1 MKKFLIIILSN
12 LIIISNLSA
21 ETFTVALKKAYKNNS
36 ELNAERENISI
47 SEQELKISMSSYF
60 PTITLEGSK
69 SQDETDKLTNRDG
82 SNATITDVDTETK
95 SISVT
100 QTLFDFGRG
109 ADLSKS
115 KIGINLAKAKLL
127 KKEQDILYKTVAAYT
142 GLISANEKL
151 EINRANIE
159 LLSRQVETDRIRLER
174 GQISLSDVSQ
184 SESSLAGAEA
194 SFIQAQSDLLT
205 SKLNYEN
212 IIGPLGNA
220 QSLDKSSIISY
231 QIPGSLNSAIEQSKK
246 SNPDL
251 IIAEME
257 YEQSKK
263 DTSIARSELVP
274 TAKLSLEKS
283 YSDDLSA
290 TYDERDKETLKATV
304 TWPFYSGG
312 KNLASLN
319 KNKNIENRSRLTL
332 DSEIKQNQTNV
343 ASAWSNFQSNKSLE
357 TQKNLLLNNMIKKNQ
372 TDVASAWS
380 NYQSNKSLLDSVRAQ
395 VNAAEIANEGIVAE
409 YNSGSDRTTLEVIQS
424 NSLLLNA
431 QISLSDSERNY
442 ILSQFNLLKSIGLL
456 NSEYLKLR

>member
-1 MKKFLIIILSN
+1 MKKFLIIVLSN
-12 LIIISNLSA
+12 LFIISNSSA
-21 ETFTVALKKAYKNNS
+21 ETFTAALKKAYKNNS

-69 SQDETDKLTNRDG
+69 SQDETDKLTNRNG

-151 EINRANIE
+151 EINRANFE

-220 QSLDKSSIISY
+220 QLLDKSSIISY

-257 YEQSKK
+257 YEQSKE

-343 ASAWSNFQSNKSLE
+343 ASAWSNFQSNKSL
-357 TQKNLLLNNMIKKNQ
+357 LN
-372 TDVASAWS
+372 
-380 NYQSNKSLLDSVRAQ
+380 SVQLQ
-395 VNAAEIANEGIVAE
+395 VRAAEIANEGITAE
-409 YNSGSDRTTLEVIQS
+409 YNSGSSGRTTLEVIQS

-431 QISLSDSERNY
+431 QISLADSERNF

-456 NSEYLKLR
+456 NSDYLKLR

>member
-12 LIIISNLSA
+12 LFIISNLSA
-21 ETFTVALKKAYKNNS
+21 ETFTAALKKAYKNNS

-69 SQDETDKLTNRDG
+69 SQDETDKLTNRNG

-151 EINRANIE
+151 EINRANVE

-283 YSDDLSA
+283 YSDDFSA

-319 KNKNIENRSRLTL
+319 KNKSIENRSRLTL
-332 DSEIKQNQTNV
+332 DSEIKHNQTNV
-343 ASAWSNFQSNKSLE
+343 ASAWSNFQSNKSL
-357 TQKNLLLNNMIKKNQ
+357 LN
-372 TDVASAWS
+372 
-380 NYQSNKSLLDSVRAQ
+380 SVQLQ
-395 VNAAEIANEGIVAE
+395 VRAAEIANEGITAE
-409 YNSGSDRTTLEVIQS
+409 YNSGSSGRTTLEVIQS

-431 QISLSDSERNY
+431 QISLADSERNF

-456 NSEYLKLR
+456 NSDYLKLR

>member
-12 LIIISNLSA
+12 LFIISNLSA
-21 ETFTVALKKAYKNNS
+21 ETFTEALKKAYKNNS

-69 SQDETDKLTNRDG
+69 SQEDTDKLTNRDG
-82 SNATITDVDTETK
+82 SNATITDVDTKTK

-151 EINRANIE
+151 EINRANVE

-220 QSLDKSSIISY
+220 QLLDKSSIISY

-343 ASAWSNFQSNKSLE
+343 ASAWSNFQSNKSL
-357 TQKNLLLNNMIKKNQ
+357 LN
-372 TDVASAWS
+372 
-380 NYQSNKSLLDSVRAQ
+380 SVQLQ
-395 VNAAEIANEGIVAE
+395 VRAAEIANEGITAE
-409 YNSGSDRTTLEVIQS
+409 YNSGSSGRTTLEVIQS

-431 QISLSDSERNY
+431 QISLADSERNF

-456 NSEYLKLR
+456 NSDYLKLR